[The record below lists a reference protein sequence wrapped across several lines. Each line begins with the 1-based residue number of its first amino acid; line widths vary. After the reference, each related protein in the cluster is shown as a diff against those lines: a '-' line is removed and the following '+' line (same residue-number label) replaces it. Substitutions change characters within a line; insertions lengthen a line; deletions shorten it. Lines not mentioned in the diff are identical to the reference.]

1 MIIGRI
7 NRPIWSTKKSE
18 KLEGIRLL
26 EAEIIPWG
34 DWNLG
39 GSGRYVV
46 VADNIGAG
54 IGEYVFLTF
63 GSAVRDV
70 VFNEESPFKMVTTA
84 IVDKVY
90 LENEILDNQSSF
102 FIEDPGRK

>member
-1 MIIGRI
+1 MLIGRI
-7 NRPIWSTKKSE
+7 KRPIWSTKKSE

-34 DWNLG
+34 DWDLG
-39 GSGRYVV
+39 GSDRYII

-70 VFNEESPFKMVTTA
+70 VFSEESPFKMVTTA

-90 LENEILDNQSSF
+90 LENKMIEKKSSF
-102 FIEDPGRK
+102 ILSKSGGK